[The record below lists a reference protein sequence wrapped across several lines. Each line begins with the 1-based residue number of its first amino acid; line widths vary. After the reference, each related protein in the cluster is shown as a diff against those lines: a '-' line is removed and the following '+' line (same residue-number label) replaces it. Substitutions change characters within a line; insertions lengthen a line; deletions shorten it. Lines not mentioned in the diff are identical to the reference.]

1 MGILNGMETTL
12 RNGDEILK
20 LLEKKEQLIFDLLIP
35 GVTRIIT
42 KNNLLDFLYYQHINR
57 ERLLL

>member
-42 KNNLLDFLYYQHINR
+42 KNNLLDIIKSSLDTISVR
-57 ERLLL
+57 